1 MNFFGMG
8 PFELLVVLA
17 VALVV
22 LGPGKT
28 IGMARNVGKVFGE
41 VRRAFTDLSRMAE
54 EEERNINQELPSNR
68 QTGAEDRAAARRTAK
83 DSEAEEER

>member
-8 PFELLVVLA
+8 PYELLIVLA

-54 EEERNINQELPSNR
+54 EEERNINQEPPAN
-68 QTGAEDRAAARRTAK
+68 RRTVDRRPPISEPAK

>member
-8 PFELLVVLA
+8 PYELLIVLA

-54 EEERNINQELPSNR
+54 EEERNINQEPPANR
-68 QTGAEDRAAARRTAK
+68 STVDRRPPISEPVK

>member
-8 PFELLVVLA
+8 PYELLIVLA

-22 LGPGKT
+22 LGTGKT

-41 VRRAFTDLSRMAE
+41 VRRAFSDLSRMAE
-54 EEERNINQELPSNR
+54 EEERNINQEPPANRGTADRRPSVSE
-68 QTGAEDRAAARRTAK
+68 AAK

>member
-1 MNFFGMG
+1 MG

-54 EEERNINQELPSNR
+54 EEERNINQEPPSNR
-68 QTGAEDRAAARRTAK
+68 QTGAEDAAARRTAK

>member
-1 MNFFGMG
+1 MNFLGMG
-8 PFELLVVLA
+8 PYELLIVLA

-41 VRRAFTDLSRMAE
+41 VRRAFSDLSRMAE
-54 EEERNINQELPSNR
+54 EEERIVNQEPPPN
-68 QTGAEDRAAARRTAK
+68 RRTDDRRPPVSQPTQ

>member
-8 PFELLVVLA
+8 PYELLIVLA

-54 EEERNINQELPSNR
+54 EEERNINQEPPANR
-68 QTGAEDRAAARRTAK
+68 STADRRPPISEPTK